1 MTNTV
6 TVNERKPYKENPRFW
21 RIVVAAAFLCMT
33 AVCIT
38 SRADDVYSNVFLWMR
53 GMGTDANGNG
63 ILDASELRDSMNNV
77 SFSSSDVTVYNGGT
91 GVRFTNETVRLP
103 YRGTTRTMTALH
115 LDQKTVVTNAE
126 TGVGY
131 MEQST
136 IRILERL
143 RPLIGSENYAFAIRF
158 RPDETRPHPNQAC
171 ILSLGYGA
179 SNGMQISYDNLYNR
193 TVSANG
199 KTYTNQVGR
208 LRFAIGGTGWSP
220 AETINES
227 NMSLPCVGIGEWN
240 DMVVSVNGKTLTVL
254 VSRDGHKQNG
264 DSAGESL
271 VNRFTTSL
279 ASKTITSGTLAPRP
293 DNGVI
298 LRIGAFDNV
307 DGRISWTGKLTDN
320 NYRKCF
326 RGSIQSFAIWTNSL
340 TEAQMR
346 AAAAWPRPD
355 LWRVGVENGAT
366 TEFYNGS
373 GDVAVD
379 ADRWNV
385 PKEISAGGSVT
396 FKFPLDT
403 VGEAEMNEE
412 FRLKLTADSAAA
424 SVRAVVNGNDVG
436 LEHIQTNGEGRWFV
450 PATYLMAGV
459 TNTLSIT
466 RTDSGAGAMKID
478 SLALGG
484 SLQYGKCD
492 NTYTEFVREYDAAG
506 TYDLIGGNW
515 FDGRRIIYGQGAS
528 AGDLQ
533 YTNIV
538 VKFAVPEHMCTRYKW
553 RLKWRMRKNG
563 GTSYVLNPCLNGSSL
578 GLFPIND
585 GEYEI
590 KLPVGALQSNN
601 ELSLINVGGA
611 DRQGGA
617 LVDYVRLSLY
627 KRDGFILTYR

>member
-1 MTNTV
+1 
-6 TVNERKPYKENPRFW
+6 
-21 RIVVAAAFLCMT
+21 
-33 AVCIT
+33 
-38 SRADDVYSNVFLWMR
+38 MR

-63 ILDASELRDSMNNV
+63 ILDANEMRDSMNNV
-77 SFSSSDVTVYNGGT
+77 SFSSSHVTVYNDGT
-91 GVRFTNETVRLP
+91 GIRFTNETVHLP
-103 YRGTTRTMTALH
+103 YCGTTRTMTALH

-126 TGVGY
+126 TGAGY

-143 RPLIGSENYAFAIRF
+143 RPLYGNENYAFAIRF
-158 RPDETRPHPNQAC
+158 RPDETRPHPSQAC
-171 ILSLGYGA
+171 ILSLGYGS
-179 SNGMQISYDNLYNR
+179 SNGMQISYDNLYSR
-193 TVSANG
+193 TVTSGG

-220 AETINES
+220 AEAINES

-264 DSAGESL
+264 DAAGESL
-271 VNRFTTSL
+271 VNRYTTSV
-279 ASKTITSGTLAPRP
+279 ASKTISSGTLAPAQS
-293 DNGVI
+293 NGVI

-307 DGRISWTGKLTDN
+307 DGKIPWTGKSTDN

-326 RGSIQSFAIWTNSL
+326 RGSIQSFAVWTNSL

-366 TEFYNGS
+366 TEFGDGS

-379 ADRWNV
+379 ADSWNV
-385 PKEISAGGSVT
+385 PGEISAGGNVT
-396 FKFPLDT
+396 FKFPLDA

-424 SVRAVVNGNDVG
+424 SVQVAVNGTDVG
-436 LEHIQTNGEGRWFV
+436 SRYIQSNGEGYWFV
-450 PATYLMAGV
+450 PARCLQAGC
-459 TNTLSIT
+459 TNTLAIT
-466 RTDSGAGAMKID
+466 RSDSGAGAMKID
-478 SLALGG
+478 ALALGG
-484 SLQYGKCD
+484 SMQYGKRN
-492 NTYTEFVREYDAAG
+492 NTSTEFVRETDASG
-506 TYDLIGGNW
+506 VYDLIGGNW
-515 FDGRRIIYGQGAS
+515 FDGRKIIYGQGAS
-528 AGDLQ
+528 AGNLQ

-538 VKFAVPEHMCTRYKW
+538 VKFAVPERMCNRYRW
-553 RLKWRMRKNG
+553 RLKWRMLKNG
-563 GTSYVLNPCLNGSSL
+563 GTSYVLNPCLNGNSL
-578 GLFPIND
+578 GTFPIND
-585 GEYEI
+585 GEYEV
-590 KLPVGALQSNN
+590 KLPIGALQANN

-611 DRQGGA
+611 DRTGGA

-627 KRDGFILTYR
+627 KSIFYLNFR

>member
-1 MTNTV
+1 MKRTIH
-6 TVNERKPYKENPRFW
+6 ERKSGTKNLRLG
-21 RIVVAAAFLCMT
+21 RIAVVTAYLCAM
-33 AVCIT
+33 VFCSV
-38 SRADDVYSNVFLWMR
+38 SRADDVYGNVLLWMR
-53 GMGTDANGNG
+53 GMGVDTNGNG
-63 ILDASELRDSMNNV
+63 ILDANELRDSMNNV

-115 LDQKTVVTNAE
+115 LDQKTVVTNVE

-158 RPDETRPHPNQAC
+158 RPDETRPHPSQAC
-171 ILSLGYGA
+171 LLSLGY
-179 SNGMQISYDNLYNR
+179 SSDHGMQISYDKLFDR
-193 TVSANG
+193 TVTSNG

-220 AETINES
+220 AETLNEG

-240 DMVVSVNGKTLTVL
+240 DMVVSVDGKTLTVL

-279 ASKTITSGTLAPRP
+279 ASKTITSGTLAPASA
-293 DNGVI
+293 NGVI

-307 DGRISWTGKLTDN
+307 DGRIAWTGQTTDN

-326 RGSIQSFAIWTNSL
+326 RGCIQSFAVWTNSL
-340 TEAQMR
+340 TETQMR
-346 AAAAWPRPD
+346 EAAAWPRPD
-355 LWRVGVENGAT
+355 LWRVGVENGTAA
-366 TEFYNGS
+366 EFNGGS

-385 PKEISAGGSVT
+385 PGEISAGGNVT

-403 VGEAEMNEE
+403 VGEAEMNEV
-412 FRLKLTADSAAA
+412 FRLKLTTDSSTA
-424 SVRAVVNGNDVG
+424 SVRAVVNGNDIG
-436 LEHIQTNGEGRWFV
+436 SRQIQSGCEGYWFV
-450 PATYLMAGV
+450 PARYLQAGV
-459 TNTLSIT
+459 TNTLAIT
-466 RTDSGAGAMKID
+466 RTDSGAGTMKID
-478 SLALGG
+478 TLALGG
-484 SLQYGKCD
+484 SLQYGKRD
-492 NTYTEFVREYDAAG
+492 NLGNEFVREYDTTG

-515 FDGRRIIYGQGAS
+515 FDGRKIIYGQGAA
-528 AGDLQ
+528 AGNLQ

-538 VKFAVPEHMCTRYKW
+538 VKFAVPDRLRTRYSW
-553 RLKWRMRKNG
+553 RLKWRMLRNG
-563 GTSYVLNPCLNGSSL
+563 GDSYVLNPRLNGVSL
-578 GLFPIND
+578 GEFAIDSQEHEVKLTD
-585 GEYEI
+585 GI
-590 KLPVGALQSNN
+590 LQADNA
-601 ELSLINVGGA
+601 LSLVNVGGA

-617 LVDYVRLSLY
+617 LVDYVRLS
-627 KRDGFILTYR
+627 IYRKIFEITFR